1 MSRTEEYALERMT
14 ASMGRSEQS
23 EMRRAMQQACDDAT
37 MRGILEDNRN
47 SVFLPAPRSA
57 ATVVPVGAGKVVDGE
72 AAQQGHGWVD
82 PVPLERRDWA
92 SMTKAEIEQRDKEW
106 AKEFAGRREKRSSE

>member
-1 MSRTEEYALERMT
+1 MSRTAEYALERMT
-14 ASMGRSEQS
+14 SSMGRSEQN

-57 ATVVPVGAGKVVDGE
+57 ATVTVSSAGRVIDGDRS
-72 AAQQGHGWVD
+72 GWVD